1 MFPFTHMSQCERSEE
16 TPLHVMPSPLLMS
29 QCERSEE
36 TPLHVMPSPLLIC
49 HSVRNLKKPHY
60 MSCPPLYSYVT
71 VWEIWRNP
79 ITCHVLPFTHK
90 SQCEKSEETPLHV
103 MPMAVKWKLCF
114 YGYESPLL
122 ICYSVRNLKK
132 PHYMSCPWL
141 SNENCASAAMKALYS
156 YVTVWEIWRNPITC
170 HAHDCQ
176 MKIGLLWL
184 WKPFTHMSQCEKS
197 EQTPLH
203 VMPSPLL
210 ICHSVRNLKKPHY
223 MSRPWLSNEN
233 WASVAMKALYSYVT
247 VW

>member
-1 MFPFTHMSQCERSEE
+1 MFPFTH
-16 TPLHVMPSPLLMS
+16 MS

-60 MSCPPLYSYVT
+60 MSCPPLYSYVI

-79 ITCHVLPFTHK
+79 ITCHALPFTHM

-103 MPMAVKWKLCF
+103 MC
-114 YGYESPLL
+114 SPLL
-122 ICYSVRNLKK
+122 ISHSVRNLKK

-141 SNENCASAAMKALYS
+141 SNENCAFTAIKALYS

-176 MKIGLLWL
+176 MKIVLLRL

-210 ICHSVRNLKKPHY
+210 ICQCEKSEETPLHVMPMAVKWKLRFCGYES
-223 MSRPWLSNEN
+223 
-233 WASVAMKALYSYVT
+233 AT
-247 VW
+247 VQSEI